1 MDRVDEVD
9 RVDSA
14 ERCIRCGSRD
24 EVIGGLCRADR
35 KRCAVCRHCSIGP
48 RLSLFC
54 EEHSEYVRPR
64 DTCEKFDRKVFRL

>member
-1 MDRVDEVD
+1 MNRVDEVE
-9 RVDSA
+9 RV
-14 ERCIRCGSRD
+14 EQCIRCGSRD

-54 EEHSEYVRPR
+54 EQQSEYVRPR
-64 DTCEKFDRKVFRL
+64 DTCEKFERKVYRL